1 MTMTPAVFTV
11 AEVAQRLRL
20 GRNSVYEAIRRG
32 VIPALRV
39 GRRIVIPAIAFDRFL
54 EGAACVDDYRAT
66 HFDRKDDL
74 SSAPLKGIRALGG

>member
-1 MTMTPAVFTV
+1 MNKAPAVLTV

-32 VIPALRV
+32 VIPSLRV

-54 EGAACVDDYRAT
+54 EGAAWVDVYRAT
-66 HFDRKDDL
+66 ELDRKGGPA
-74 SSAPLKGIRALGG
+74 SVPLYGRRTLGG